1 MAPVHPLDA
10 VDAGVTSNLYTSGA
24 AAPDGAQASLA
35 QVAGAVKELDDRLL
49 LNRRQLMNEDGLG
62 EAAIRLVRVIQTTD
76 AAQPAWAQAMEAR
89 INAGAQAMEARIKAS
104 GTNAVVRCRNQLRLG
119 DLSNTVY
126 KLVKEKEGLGDSL
139 PSTSAQ
145 HRWTPAPGAAV
156 PSVGDTIGPDITWGQ
171 LRDLQFADVDR
182 YARLF
187 NNNFGITEE
196 GLTLK
201 ARVRALESFFI
212 GSG

>member
-10 VDAGVTSNLYTSGA
+10 VDAGVTSNLYTSGPA
-24 AAPDGAQASLA
+24 VPDGALASLA

-76 AAQPAWAQAMEAR
+76 AAQPAWAQAMEAC
-89 INAGAQAMEARIKAS
+89 IKAS

-187 NNNFGITEE
+187 NDNFGITEE
-196 GLTLK
+196 GSTLE